1 MVKTT
6 AAMTAAIM
14 ITAMTI
20 ISKMENDE
28 GVVIFVRLCIGSLL
42 IDDEEIVKFVV

>member
-1 MVKTT
+1 MVKIT
-6 AAMTAAIM
+6 AATTAAIM

-28 GVVIFVRLCIGSLL
+28 GVVTFVRLCIGSLL
-42 IDDEEIVKFVV
+42 TEDDEIAILAL